1 MFRKLLVPLDRSPL
15 AEQAVGQ
22 AAAIARASHA
32 EIDLVLVHQPLPFA
46 GFNDEPWNAEQKDD
60 EDKYLEWIAEE
71 LASGAS
77 LVATHGVVRGEAV
90 DMICKRAWE
99 IDADLI
105 VMTSHGRTG
114 LSRAW
119 LGSVADGVLRHSAI
133 PVLMLRP
140 VENKADRLAAHHPFN
155 HLLVP
160 LDGSALAADI
170 LSSASSLA
178 RSCGARVTL
187 LRVVPP
193 VPLMTVDVDM
203 SYGPPPFIQDDKAT
217 DLLIEEAKQQLD
229 EVARRLAD
237 GMGISVDAHVILSS
251 RVAQAII
258 DFAGSHTIDA
268 ITMSTHGRG
277 ASRFL
282 LGSVADKVLRGSGL
296 PMLLHRPIGVTG
308 EVDAAESVRTSA
320 TPSLEH
326 VEA

>member
-32 EIDLVLVHQPLPFA
+32 EIDLILVHQPLPFA
-46 GFNDEPWNAEQKDD
+46 GFSDEPWNAEQWTD
-60 EDKYLEWIAEE
+60 EEKYLEWIASE

-77 LVATHGVVRGEAV
+77 VQATHTVQRGEAV
-90 DMICKRAWE
+90 DIISKRARE
-99 IDADLI
+99 VDADLI

-140 VENKADRLAAHHPFN
+140 LESKADRLAAHHLFE
-155 HLLVP
+155 HILLP

-170 LSSASSLA
+170 LSPASALGRCS
-178 RSCGARVTL
+178 GARVTL
-187 LRVVPP
+187 LRIVQP

-203 SYGPPPFIQDDKAT
+203 AFTYPPFIQDDEAT
-217 DLLIEEAKQQLD
+217 QHLVEEANQQLD
-229 EVARRLAD
+229 ETSRRLAEET
-237 GMGISVDAHVILSS
+237 GINVDAHVVVSG
-251 RVAQAII
+251 RTAQAIM
-258 DFAGSHTIDA
+258 DFASSHAVDVIA
-268 ITMSTHGRG
+268 MSTHGRG

-282 LGSVADKVLRGSGL
+282 LGSVADKVLRGSAL
-296 PMLLHRPIGVTG
+296 PMLIHRPIGITG
-308 EVDAAESVRTSA
+308 AEDAPRAANTSSA
-320 TPSLEH
+320 PPLDT
-326 VEA
+326 AAQ